1 MGTGVVGTVL
11 CRIGLHKWH
20 DEIDHDDGTKVI
32 VCSRCKTMQVKPFQI
47 MARIGWVGHQN
58 S

>member
-1 MGTGVVGTVL
+1 MIGKLL
-11 CRIGLHKWH
+11 CAIRLHQWH
-20 DEIDHDDGTKVI
+20 DEIDHDDGTKII
-32 VCSRCKTMQVKPFQI
+32 VCSRCRTTQVKPFEI

>member
-1 MGTGVVGTVL
+1 VIGKVL
-11 CRIGLHKWH
+11 CKVGLHRWH

-32 VCSRCKTMQVKPFQI
+32 VCNRCQKMQVKPFEI